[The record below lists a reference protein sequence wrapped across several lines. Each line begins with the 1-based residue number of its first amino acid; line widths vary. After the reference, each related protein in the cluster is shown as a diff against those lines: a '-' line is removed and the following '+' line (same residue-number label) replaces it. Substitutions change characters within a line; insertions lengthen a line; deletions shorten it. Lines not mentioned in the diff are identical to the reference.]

1 MTVTIDHKLVTTSAI
16 APNTSD
22 AYCRAGGIPMKRVT
36 TIRLDEEL
44 DEALT
49 VAAASEYRS
58 ISALLNIAA
67 RAWLVANGYL
77 EGKCYVVPAD
87 DGRPVGS
94 QRTSVPTKR
103 YAQT

>member
-1 MTVTIDHKLVTTSAI
+1 
-16 APNTSD
+16 
-22 AYCRAGGIPMKRVT
+22 MKRVT